1 MACEAG
7 CSPKPIV
14 SSGRLFPLCPSRRLP
29 PIPGTF
35 SGKKQPVTGQPK
47 GKPAPEGRASELGQT
62 HAAKPRTC
70 RGKGKGEEKET
81 REGGV
86 LKVAKGK
93 TPPWAGLLAAGVT
106 PQMSDIAVQSTRSH
120 REEHA
125 RSLPTPASRAL
136 EVTAHL
142 QCGHLLSIVPLSYG
156 RAKRPCSEKKGD
168 REHKTIC
175 ISEAVGDQ
183 NFHSRP
189 PRSGCNAMPM
199 ETSLCAAELKAG

>member
-1 MACEAG
+1 MLC
-7 CSPKPIV
+7 KP
-14 SSGRLFPLCPSRRLP
+14 C
-29 PIPGTF
+29 
-35 SGKKQPVTGQPK
+35 
-47 GKPAPEGRASELGQT
+47 
-62 HAAKPRTC
+62 C
-70 RGKGKGEEKET
+70 
-81 REGGV
+81 
-86 LKVAKGK
+86 
-93 TPPWAGLLAAGVT
+93 PPWAGLVAAGVT

-142 QCGHLLSIVPLSYG
+142 QCRHLLSIVPLSYG

-199 ETSLCAAELKAG
+199 ETSLCAAGQPCSRLSGAPAVALRFTNLRPGLMSIWKDQRKKPWLVCQDVH